1 MPNISMMEKSIKLL
15 IIIKIKPLALFL
27 HSYGS
32 CIGKEMKQH
41 VNSND
46 AINRVAAYEQ

>member
-1 MPNISMMEKSIKLL
+1 MPNISKVEKFVKLL
-15 IIIKIKPLALFL
+15 IIIEIKPLALFL
-27 HSYGS
+27 HLYGS
-32 CIGKEMKQH
+32 YIGKELTQH